1 MRAGRRRRSITM
13 TIWGRVGIA
22 GPRQRGDDAGGLDH
36 GELQRAQPA
45 DGDVVPDLRLKFSL
59 VWLRS
64 AGALRETL
72 DGDGDWER
80 AGLEPDNVL
89 LLRWME
95 PGPGAVGHDGRGP
108 NAFSA
113 IRAGIGRL
121 GADRALSPA
130 A

>member
-45 DGDVVPDLRLKFSL
+45 DGDVVPDLRLKLSL
-59 VWLRS
+59 VWVRS

-72 DGDGDWER
+72 DGFSDWER
-80 AGLEPDNVL
+80 TGFEPGDAL
-89 LLRWME
+89 LLRW
-95 PGPGAVGHDGRGP
+95 GGHDPGRQQ
-108 NAFSA
+108 
-113 IRAGIGRL
+113 RAERD
-121 GADRALSPA
+121 ADLCARRRDRPDCGQ
-130 A
+130 